1 MVCKDVLLATTCLT
15 EAVAAAAGREQAW
28 LWLHL
33 AGRSYC
39 ALADALQSLAQPAAA
54 TEVSSDQ
61 PDEAHAAEIQ
71 EVLPWLLGQIK
82 HVLTKRINKML
93 TLVAVPGEAADPAAL
108 ASFNTGQTQ
117 VAVRA
122 GPALRQLLELNGGAH
137 SAQSVMEDAASRAAQ
152 QGSGAAVWRVMQS
165 VPSLESKIDPIRQ
178 FGVALTTDV
187 PVPGCCNSPGCVELG
202 GVSEAGLVGGSRG
215 RCSSCRAAWY
225 CSTKCQRAHWAAH
238 KPVCKRLNA
247 AVLQGTVASNSFLR
261 A

>member
-39 ALADALQSLAQPAAA
+39 ALADALQSIAQPAAA
-54 TEVSSDQ
+54 TEVPSDQ
-61 PDEAHAAEIQ
+61 SHVAEIQ
-71 EVLPWLLGQIK
+71 DVLPRLLGQIN
-82 HVLTKRINKML
+82 HMLTERISKML
-93 TLVAVPGEAADPAAL
+93 AHVAVPGEAADPAAL
-108 ASFNTGQTQ
+108 AFFNTGQVQ

-122 GPALRQLLELNGGAH
+122 GPALRCLLEFNGGAR
-137 SAQSVMEDAASRAAQ
+137 SALSAMEVAASRAAQ
-152 QGSGAAVWRVMQS
+152 QGSQAAATSAAVWRAMQS
-165 VPSLESKIDPIRQ
+165 VPLLGSKVNQIQ
-178 FGVALTTDV
+178 HFGVALLTDV

-238 KPVCKRLNA
+238 KPVCKRLKA
-247 AVLQGTVASNSFLR
+247 AGVAGGVGQL
-261 A
+261 

>member
-1 MVCKDVLLATTCLT
+1 MVCKDVLLAATCLA

-33 AGRSYC
+33 AGRVYC
-39 ALADALQSLAQPAAA
+39 ALADALHALAQPAAA
-54 TEVSSDQ
+54 TEVSSEQ
-61 PDEAHAAEIQ
+61 SHAAEIQ
-71 EVLPWLLGQIK
+71 EVQPRLVIQIN

-93 TLVAVPGEAADPAAL
+93 AVLAVPGEAADPDAL
-108 ASFNTGQTQ
+108 ASCNTGQAQ

-122 GPALRQLLELNGGAH
+122 GPALRRLLELNSTAR
-137 SAQSVMEDAASRAAQ
+137 SALSAMEAAASRAAQ

-165 VPSLESKIDPIRQ
+165 VPSLESKVDHIQQ
-178 FGVALTTDV
+178 FGVALISDV

-225 CSTKCQRAHWAAH
+225 CSTKCQRAH
-238 KPVCKRLNA
+238 
-247 AVLQGTVASNSFLR
+247 
-261 A
+261 